1 MLFDEYITLQ
11 AGDII
16 KEKATG
22 KIFKVESVTKVDT
35 RKFLIL
41 NLCEWNGNKPE
52 PTNRVFISNATQ
64 TDIINTFVL
73 LPRGCNL

>member
-1 MLFDEYITLQ
+1 MLFAEYITLQ

-22 KIFKVESVTKVDT
+22 RIFKVESVTKVDT

-41 NLCEWNGNKPE
+41 NLCVWNGNKPE
-52 PTNRVFISNATQ
+52 PTNKVFISDDIQ
-64 TDIINTFVL
+64 FDIINTFIL
-73 LPRGCNL
+73 LTRR